1 MFQPHGP
8 LEFETVE
15 NAELLILKAELTNDP
30 QNLGLTTAPEDD
42 EANANLL
49 NQVRE
54 DIRVY
59 RASVPAD
66 EIKIPPAELAALTE
80 GYREWWR
87 IEVQD
92 GTVKPAVIA
101 DGFYELF
108 GANTAA
114 RASFDSVSTEP
125 ASRARQLLDRYVTLT
140 PSDIA
145 NARNAT

>member
-1 MFQPHGP
+1 
-8 LEFETVE
+8 VD
-15 NAELLILKAELTNDP
+15 NAELLIIKSELTNDP
-30 QNLGLTTAPEDD
+30 QSLGLTVSPADD

-49 NQVRE
+49 NEIRE

-59 RASVPAD
+59 RASVASD
-66 EIKIPPAELAALTE
+66 EIHVSPSEWAALSPAQQS
-80 GYREWWR
+80 WWNN
-87 IEVQD
+87 QTLD